1 MRRELTVF
9 VGPQFRQSARG
20 TVRRAPWLVW
30 PVAACGLVSA
40 WATWAW
46 GQAARPTGEGDAA
59 APAPHAGVPLTEIPR
74 WAPPGAGTADTAPDD
89 ATAARAEAAREL
101 LSQGQFARAVM
112 ELDAALKGCRQP
124 GHDLLILLAKAK
136 RGLGRDGEARLAAE
150 AAVRQ
155 QPDSIEGHLLLGRL
169 HRAAGRPEL
178 ALAHLR
184 TATLAGGDGQAD
196 PVLVTLAWYE
206 LGEVLAAAGYARAAA
221 EALARFDEVVQA
233 GSEEL
238 RADAEV
244 AEILQAHPYGLIERQ
259 LELLRPVGPPAERVA
274 LAEAALKRRAGEPY
288 FQKLYVGALIEAG
301 RAAEAFDYCRR
312 QLAAPATT
320 EAATTNPDV
329 ILALALETATAAGRL
344 EEWVVEL
351 AGEVEAGR
359 GLEQARRVARRLED
373 QNASQAARLWQA
385 LATAEPESVDVQW
398 ALASALRAG
407 GDWTAALNALIRL
420 VRAGGDE
427 ADILSE
433 RLAAWMRGIEA
444 TEEFLRC
451 VRDLAE
457 RPDSDYATFTVLAT
471 TAAAAGQTELAKG
484 LFERALAARPDF
496 PLARLGRGRMWLAA
510 SRWEAARSEAEAIL
524 AGHAHMAAAH
534 YLAAQAH
541 AALDEHDAAE
551 AAYRRAVEECPADPT
566 YALALGRQ
574 YRRTGNLL
582 SAQRYFQE
590 AWSLAPG
597 LGEAVEEL
605 IDCYLEGGKAEIAR
619 RTLQQAEGLD
629 LPADTLRR
637 IRTVLRF
644 ADAPMQAEHLAELSR
659 QWAEHPDDVVT
670 GLRLAVGLFMN
681 QRPDE
686 ALPIAERVWN
696 MAPDDE
702 RAVYLLVQIHLRRL
716 EGPQA
721 LRLLEPLVA
730 RHPRRPQALRLLA
743 EAHLAEFR
751 IPEARQTYDRLL
763 ELPIPPEQR
772 NAARLNLLA
781 TFLELG
787 DYEAAVQRVDAWLAA
802 EPDSDAW
809 ARAKLRVLL
818 AAQRASE
825 AVAWATLRLE
835 PATQRFDE
843 LRRRAQALAERLRAA
858 PDDADAAAQMKNLER
873 ELAGVVAA
881 LFDRRAEWVQTCLD
895 AERYGTAERQIRLW
909 LAEQPEQFQ
918 LQEWLVQALLGAEQA
933 GAALAASEKL
943 VPTSAAETLSALVWR
958 ARCRAATGNLDAALD
973 DLKALLGEGF
983 VRESPLAQDQLRQ
996 EMIGLLADA
1005 RQTERAIDLCRQWL
1019 REMPESDRLARL
1031 STLRLLHHVLG
1042 TANRLGEQV
1051 EVMER
1056 LLEFQPHDPGVNND
1070 LAYTW
1075 ADHGEHLDRALKM
1088 VRLAVAAEPLNGAY
1102 LDSLGWVYYKMGRFD
1117 DARTYLSRATQ
1128 LRSGQDA
1135 VVQDHLG
1142 DAEYR
1147 RGDLAAAR
1155 RQWQK
1160 ALTLLE
1166 APETAA
1172 GSAALSAGLR
1182 AKLAALD
1189 RSEQPAVAPTG
1200 PEQAATRPSSKE
1212 TR

>member
-1 MRRELTVF
+1 MFVELRC
-9 VGPQFRQSARG
+9 RQSARCG
-20 TVRRAPWLVW
+20 ARRTPWLVG
-30 PVAACGLVSA
+30 PAAACGLVLA
-40 WATWAW
+40 CTTWAW

-59 APAPHAGVPLTEIPR
+59 APASHAGVPLTEIPR
-74 WAPPGAGTADTAPDD
+74 WTPPTAGAVDAGHDD
-89 ATAARAEAAREL
+89 ATAARAGAAREL
-101 LSQGQFARAVM
+101 LSQGQFARAVI
-112 ELDAALKGCRQP
+112 ELDAALKGSRQP

-155 QPDSIEGHLLLGRL
+155 RPDSVEGHLLLGRL
-169 HRAAGRPEL
+169 HHAAGRPEL
-178 ALAHLR
+178 AAAHLR
-184 TATLAGGDGQAD
+184 SATLAGGDGQAD

-206 LGEVLAAAGYARAAA
+206 LGEALAEAGYARAAA

-233 GSEEL
+233 GSDEL

-244 AEILQAHPYGLIERQ
+244 AEILQAHPYGLIDRQ
-259 LELLRPVGPPAERVA
+259 LELLRPIGPPAERVA

-288 FQKLYVGALIEAG
+288 LQKLYVGTLIEAG
-301 RAAEAFDYCRR
+301 RAAEAFEYCRQ
-312 QLAAPATT
+312 QLTASTATPTTTAA
-320 EAATTNPDV
+320 AATAPDV
-329 ILALALETATAAGRL
+329 LLALALETATAAGRL

-359 GLEQARRVARRLED
+359 GREQARRVARRLED

-385 LATAEPESVDVQW
+385 LARAEPESVDVQW
-398 ALASALRAG
+398 ALANALRAG
-407 GDWTAALNALIRL
+407 GDWPAALNALARL
-420 VRAGGDE
+420 VRAAGDE
-427 ADILSE
+427 ADIPSE

-444 TEEFLRC
+444 TDEFPRC

-457 RPDSDYATFTVLAT
+457 RPDSDYATFTVLAM
-471 TAAAAGQTELAKG
+471 TAAAAGQTEMAER

-496 PLARLGRGRMWLAA
+496 PLARLGRGRMALAA
-510 SRWEAARSEAEAIL
+510 GRWEAARSQAEAIL
-524 AGHAHMAAAH
+524 AGHAHFAAAH
-534 YLAAQAH
+534 FLAAQAH
-541 AALDEHDAAE
+541 AALDEYEAAE
-551 AAYRRAVEECPADPT
+551 AAYRRAVEERPDDPT
-566 YALALGRQ
+566 YALALARHYRQ
-574 YRRTGNLL
+574 TGNLL

-590 AWSLAPG
+590 AWSLAPS

-644 ADAPMQAEHLAELSR
+644 ADVPMQAEHLAELSR

-670 GLRLAVGLFMN
+670 GLKLAVGLFMN
-681 QRPDE
+681 QRLDE
-686 ALPIAERVWN
+686 ALPVAERVGAL
-696 MAPDDE
+696 APDDE

-721 LRLLEPLVA
+721 LRWLEPLVA

-743 EAHLAEFR
+743 EAYLAEFR
-751 IPEARQTYDRLL
+751 ISEARQTYDRLL

-772 NAARLNLLA
+772 NAARLSLLA

-787 DYEAAVQRVDAWLAA
+787 DYDAAVERVDGWLAA

-843 LRRRAQALAERLRAA
+843 LRRRAQALAERLRAV
-858 PDDADAAAQMKNLER
+858 PDDADAAAQMRNLER
-873 ELAGVVAA
+873 ELTGVVAA

-895 AERYGTAERQIRLW
+895 AERYGTAERQVRLW

-918 LQEWLVQALLGAEQA
+918 VQEWLVQALLGAEQA
-933 GAALAASEKL
+933 EAALAASEKL

-958 ARCRAATGNLDAALD
+958 ARCRAATGNLDTALD
-973 DLKALLGEGF
+973 DLTALLGERF

-1031 STLRLLHHVLG
+1031 GTLRLLHHVLG
-1042 TANRLGEQV
+1042 SANRLGEQV

-1070 LAYTW
+1070 LGYTW
-1075 ADHGEHLDRALKM
+1075 ADRGEHLDRALKM

-1117 DARTYLSRATQ
+1117 DARTHLSRAAQ

-1172 GSAALSAGLR
+1172 GSEELITALR

-1189 RSEQPAVAPTG
+1189 RSERPAVAPTG
-1200 PEQAATRPSSKE
+1200 PEQAATRPASEE

>member
-1 MRRELTVF
+1 MF
-9 VGPQFRQSARG
+9 VRPQFRQSAG
-20 TVRRAPWLVW
+20 SVVRRAPWLVW
-30 PVAACGLVSA
+30 SVAAFGLASA
-40 WATWAW
+40 WTTWAW
-46 GQAARPTGEGDAA
+46 GQAARSAGEGDAA
-59 APAPHAGVPLTEIPR
+59 LPAPHAGVPLTEIPR
-74 WAPPGAGTADTAPDD
+74 WAPPSAGAADTAPDD
-89 ATAARAEAAREL
+89 ATAAHAAAAREL
-101 LSQGQFARAVM
+101 LTQGQFARAVV

-124 GHDLLILLAKAK
+124 GHDLLILLAEAK

-155 QPDSIEGHLLLGRL
+155 QPDSVEGHLLLGRL

-178 ALAHLR
+178 ATAHLR

-196 PVLVTLAWYE
+196 SVLVTLAWYE
-206 LGEVLAAAGYARAAA
+206 LGEALAEAGYARAAA
-221 EALARFDEVVQA
+221 EALARFDEVVQT
-233 GSEEL
+233 GSAEL
-238 RADAEV
+238 RADAKV
-244 AEILQAHPYGLIERQ
+244 AEILQAHPYGFIERQ
-259 LELLRPVGPPAERVA
+259 LELLRPIGPPGERVA
-274 LAEAALKRRAGEPY
+274 LAEAALARRPDEPY
-288 FQKLYVGALIEAG
+288 LQKLYVGTLIEAG
-301 RAAEAFDYCRR
+301 RASEAFDYCRR
-312 QLAAPATT
+312 QMDAPAAAPASA
-320 EAATTNPDV
+320 AATATAPDV
-329 ILALALETATAAGRL
+329 LLTLTLETATAAGRL

-359 GLEQARRVARRLED
+359 SVEQARRVARRLED
-373 QNASQAARLWQA
+373 RNANQAARLWQA
-385 LATAEPESVDVQW
+385 LARAAPDSADVQW
-398 ALASALRAG
+398 ALANALRAG
-407 GDWTAALNALIRL
+407 GDWPAALNALIRL

-427 ADILSE
+427 ADIPSE

-444 TEEFLRC
+444 PDEFLRC
-451 VRDLAE
+451 VQDLAE

-471 TAAAAGQTELAKG
+471 TAAAAGQTELAER

-510 SRWEAARSEAEAIL
+510 GRWEAARSEAEAIL
-524 AGHAHMAAAH
+524 ANTPGMAAAH
-534 YLAAQAH
+534 FLAAQAH
-541 AALDEHDAAE
+541 AALDEYEAAE
-551 AAYRRAVEECPADPT
+551 AAYRRAVEECPGDPT
-566 YALALGRQ
+566 YALALGRH

-629 LPADTLRR
+629 LPAGTLRR

-659 QWAEHPDDVVT
+659 QWAENPDDVVT
-670 GLRLAVGLFMN
+670 GLKLAVGLFMN

-686 ALPIAERVWN
+686 ALPVAERVWSV
-696 MAPDDE
+696 APDDE
-702 RAVYLLVQIHLRRL
+702 RAVYLLVQIYLRRL
-716 EGPQA
+716 EAPQA

-743 EAHLAEFR
+743 EAYLAEFR
-751 IPEARQTYDRLL
+751 ISEARQTYDRLL
-763 ELPIPPEQR
+763 ELPLPPEQR
-772 NAARLNLLA
+772 NAARLSLLA

-787 DYEAAVQRVDAWLAA
+787 EYDAAVQRVDAWLAA

-818 AAQRASE
+818 TAQRPSE

-873 ELAGVVAA
+873 DLAGVVAA

-933 GAALAASEKL
+933 EAALAASEKL

-958 ARCRAATGNLDAALD
+958 ARCRAATGNLGAALD
-973 DLKALLGEGF
+973 DLTALLGEGF

-996 EMIGLLADA
+996 EMIGLLVDA
-1005 RQTERAIDLCRQWL
+1005 RQTERAVDLCRQWL

-1031 STLRLLHHVLG
+1031 STLRLWHHVLG
-1042 TANRLGEQV
+1042 TENRLGEQV
-1051 EVMER
+1051 EVLER
-1056 LLEFQPHDPGVNND
+1056 LLESQPHDPGVNND
-1070 LAYTW
+1070 LGYTW
-1075 ADHGEHLDRALKM
+1075 ADRSEHLDRALKM
-1088 VRLAVAAEPLNGAY
+1088 IRLAVAAEPLNGAY

-1117 DARTYLSRATQ
+1117 DACTYLSRATQ

-1147 RGDLAAAR
+1147 RGAQAAAPR
-1155 RQWQK
+1155 PWPK
-1160 ALTLLE
+1160 ARTLLE
-1166 APETAA
+1166 ARENAA
-1172 GSAALSAGLR
+1172 GWEELIAGR
-1182 AKLAALD
+1182 RGQRAALD
-1189 RSEQPAVAPTG
+1189 RSERPAVAPTG
-1200 PEQAATRPSSKE
+1200 PEQAATRPASEE

>member
-1 MRRELTVF
+1 MSVELRCR
-9 VGPQFRQSARG
+9 PSARCG
-20 TVRRAPWLVW
+20 VRRTPWLVG
-30 PVAACGLVSA
+30 PVAACGLILA
-40 WATWAW
+40 GTTWAW
-46 GQAARPTGEGDAA
+46 GQAARPTGGGDAG
-59 APAPHAGVPLTEIPR
+59 APAPHADVPLTDIPR
-74 WAPPGAGTADTAPDD
+74 WTPPAAGAVDADHDD
-89 ATAARAEAAREL
+89 AAEAHAAAAREL
-101 LSQGQFARAVM
+101 LSQGQFARAVV
-112 ELDAALKGCRQP
+112 ELDATLKGCRQP
-124 GHDLLILLAKAK
+124 GHGLLILLAKAK

-155 QPDSIEGHLLLGRL
+155 QPDSVEGHLLLGRL

-178 ALAHLR
+178 AMVHLR
-184 TATLAGGDGQAD
+184 TATLAGGGGPAD

-206 LGEVLAAAGYARAAA
+206 LGEALAEAGYARAAA

-238 RADAEV
+238 RADAEI
-244 AEILQAHPYGLIERQ
+244 AEVLQAHPYGLIDRQ
-259 LELLRPVGPPAERVA
+259 LELLRPVGAPAERVA
-274 LAEAALKRRAGEPY
+274 LAEAALQRRAGEPY
-288 FQKLYVGALIEAG
+288 LQKLYVSTLIEAG

-320 EAATTNPDV
+320 PTAPDV
-329 ILALALETATAAGRL
+329 LLALALETATAAGRL

-359 GLEQARRVARRLED
+359 GREQARRVARRLED
-373 QNASQAARLWQA
+373 HNAQQAARLWQA
-385 LATAEPESVDVQW
+385 LARAEPESADVQW
-398 ALASALRAG
+398 ALATALRAG
-407 GDWTAALNALIRL
+407 GDWPAALNALARL

-427 ADILSE
+427 ADIPSE

-444 TEEFLRC
+444 TDEFLRC

-457 RPDSDYATFTVLAT
+457 RPDSDYATFTVLAM
-471 TAAAAGQTELAKG
+471 TAAAAGQTEMAER
-484 LFERALAARPDF
+484 LFEQALAARPDC
-496 PLARLGRGRMWLAA
+496 PLARLGRGRMALAA
-510 SRWEAARSEAEAIL
+510 GRWEVARSEAEAIL
-524 AGHAHMAAAH
+524 AGRARFAAAH
-534 YLAAQAH
+534 FLAAQAH
-541 AALDEHDAAE
+541 AALDEYEAAE
-551 AAYRRAVEECPADPT
+551 AAYRRAVEERPDDPT
-566 YALALGRQ
+566 YALALARHYRQ
-574 YRRTGNLL
+574 TGNLL

-670 GLRLAVGLFMN
+670 GLKLAVGLFMN
-681 QRPDE
+681 QRLDE
-686 ALPIAERVWN
+686 ALPVAERVGAL
-696 MAPDDE
+696 APDDE
-702 RAVYLLVQIHLRRL
+702 RAAYLLVQIHLRRL

-721 LRLLEPLVA
+721 LRRLEPLVA

-743 EAHLAEFR
+743 EAYLAEFR

-772 NAARLNLLA
+772 NAARLSLLA

-787 DYEAAVQRVDAWLAA
+787 DYETAVQRVDAWLAA

-873 ELAGVVAA
+873 DLAGVVAA

-895 AERYGTAERQIRLW
+895 AERYGTAERQVRLW

-933 GAALAASEKL
+933 EAALAASEKL

-958 ARCRAATGNLDAALD
+958 ARCRAATENLDAALD
-973 DLKALLGEGF
+973 DLTALLGERF

-996 EMIGLLADA
+996 EMIGLLVDA
-1005 RQTERAIDLCRQWL
+1005 RQTERAIELCRQWL
-1019 REMPESDRLARL
+1019 REVPESDRLARL
-1031 STLRLLHHVLG
+1031 STLRWLHHVLG

-1051 EVMER
+1051 EVLEQ

-1070 LAYTW
+1070 LGYTW
-1075 ADHGEHLDRALKM
+1075 ADRGEHLDRALRM

-1117 DARTYLSRATQ
+1117 DARTYLSRAAQ

-1147 RGDLAAAR
+1147 LGDLAAAR

-1166 APETAA
+1166 TPETAA
-1172 GSAALSAGLR
+1172 GSEELITALR

-1189 RSEQPAVAPTG
+1189 RSEPPAVAPTG
-1200 PEQAATRPSSKE
+1200 PEQAATQPSSEE